1 MWIWLLLTVTIY
13 LSKISIKNPMHQ
25 CIHIMTFLCKRCNK
39 SIKKDKQSACNCG
52 APYWLH
58 CQNYRCLRA
67 YILEN
72 IFILQKIFLSF
83 EIYHSLIIFSGLLSK
98 KVQAMNRIDPSL
110 FDNSY
115 IWAQFTLCHFSRGS
129 INSILDEEP

>member
-58 CQNYRCLRA
+58 CQNYRCRRAQTFCLRHWKSSS
-67 YILEN
+67 YL
-72 IFILQKIFLSF
+72 
-83 EIYHSLIIFSGLLSK
+83 K
-98 KVQAMNRIDPSL
+98 KVISFNRNWSFFQDYFQKRFRLWIESIHHYSITPTFELNLRFAIFQGVQS
-110 FDNSY
+110 
-115 IWAQFTLCHFSRGS
+115 IQF
-129 INSILDEEP
+129 

>member
-67 YILEN
+67 QTFCLRHWQTSSY
-72 IFILQKIFLSF
+72 F
-83 EIYHSLIIFSGLLSK
+83 K
-98 KVQAMNRIDPSL
+98 KVISFNRNWSFFKTTFKKRFRPWIQSIHHYSITPTFELNLRFAIFQGVQS
-110 FDNSY
+110 
-115 IWAQFTLCHFSRGS
+115 IQF
-129 INSILDEEP
+129 

>member
-58 CQNYRCLRA
+58 CQNYRWLRAQTFCLRQWKTSS
-67 YILEN
+67 Y
-72 IFILQKIFLSF
+72 F
-83 EIYHSLIIFSGLLSK
+83 K
-98 KVQAMNRIDPSL
+98 KVNSFNWIWSFFRTTFKRIFRQWIDTSL

>member
-52 APYWLH
+52 APYWLYY
-58 CQNYRCLRA
+58 QNYRWLRAQTFCLRQWKTSS
-67 YILEN
+67 Y
-72 IFILQKIFLSF
+72 F
-83 EIYHSLIIFSGLLSK
+83 K
-98 KVQAMNRIDPSL
+98 KVNSFNWIWSFFRTTFKRIFRQWIDTSL

>member
-1 MWIWLLLTVTIY
+1 MQYERSRFDKLLSKALLEVKVIDSVKLWIWLLLTVTIY

-67 YILEN
+67 QILES
-72 IFILQKIFLSF
+72 IFILQEKYFNWNWSF
-83 EIYHSLIIFSGLLSK
+83 KYWFFVDYYQKEISGYKS
-98 KVQAMNRIDPSL
+98 NR
-110 FDNSY
+110 Y
-115 IWAQFTLCHFSRGS
+115 ITIR
-129 INSILDEEP
+129 